1 MNNKNDRAI
10 NFVRFFF
17 LGLAIALLILF
28 GVLVFSIYRSST
40 REITDSGLVIVDD
53 TEAITQE
60 ELTEQLTE
68 EMTEAQTEEAAEDL
82 METDASAAGADET
95 DDDTVS
101 DPDSTAA
108 AASAA
113 EGTTAETAAQTAQTA
128 QSSETAAQTS
138 DSSTDAS
145 AAQTVEGDVVVID
158 GDTAVSDDSSSEST
172 GVYSTLNA
180 ACNFRSEAGYEDDEG
195 NDTTISTVQAGTQV
209 EVLEAVG
216 GWTKVKIDG
225 VVGYVG
231 AQFVGDSDSD
241 SE

>member
-40 REITDSGLVIVDD
+40 REITDSELVIVDD
-53 TEAITQE
+53 TEAVTQE

-68 EMTEAQTEEAAEDL
+68 KLTEELTEEQTEEKTGELTEA
-82 METDASAAGADET
+82 ASAAGNTSAD
-95 DDDTVS
+95 
-101 DPDSTAA
+101 TA
-108 AASAA
+108 SQ
-113 EGTTAETAAQTAQTA
+113 TAETAAQ
-128 QSSETAAQTS
+128 SSETTASASS
-138 DSSTDAS
+138 DSSADTS
-145 AAQTVEGDVVVID
+145 AVQTVEGDVVVID
-158 GDTAVSDDSSSEST
+158 NDTAASDDSSSEST

-195 NDTTISTVQAGTQV
+195 NDTTIGIYQAGTQI
-209 EVLEAVG
+209 EVLEVVG

-231 AQFVGDSDSD
+231 AQFVSDSDSD